1 MKKKFMFLMSLL
13 AVVTVGL
20 ISYNAQPVS
29 AANQYG
35 IAKKF
40 TTPKATRGVWY
51 YKEKGSKK
59 IESLKITKHTAAGDK
74 LYVPSQAFFKKNVY
88 TVSASKRNAFIK
100 KVMKKNIYAAF
111 LYKKGFNV
119 NNWVSVAGDGIYY
132 LPVTKT
138 VANKKVKAL
147 RVATGAGP
155 YTAYYAY
162 KTKKLVNAAKQ
173 EIFS

>member
-1 MKKKFMFLMSLL
+1 MSLL
-13 AVVTVGL
+13 AVITAGL
-20 ISYNAQPVS
+20 IGYNAKPVS

-51 YKEKGSKK
+51 YKEKGSDK
-59 IESLKITKHTAAGDK
+59 IKSLKITKHTAAGYK
-74 LYVPSQAFFKKNVY
+74 LYIPSQTFFKKNVY
-88 TVSASKRNAFIK
+88 HASVKKRNAFIK
-100 KVMKKNIYAAF
+100 KVMKKNIYAGF

-119 NNWVSVAGDGIYY
+119 DNWVSVAGDGVYY

-138 VANKKVKAL
+138 VAGKKVKAL

-162 KTKKLVNAAKQ
+162 KNKELVKVDK
-173 EIFS
+173 E

>member
-1 MKKKFMFLMSLL
+1 MKKKILFLMSLL
-13 AVVTVGL
+13 AALTIGL
-20 ISYNAQPVS
+20 IGYKAEPVS

-51 YKEKGSKK
+51 YHEKGSEK
-59 IESLKITKHTAAGDK
+59 IEKLKITKHTAAGYK
-74 LYVPSQAFFKKNVY
+74 LYVPSQKFFKKNVY
-88 TVSASKRNAFIK
+88 QASVKKRNAFIK
-100 KVMKKNIYAAF
+100 KVMKKNIYAGF

-132 LPVTKT
+132 LPVAKM
-138 VANKKVKAL
+138 VAGKKVKAL

-162 KTKKLVNAAKQ
+162 KTKKLANVDLK
-173 EIFS
+173 